1 MHRVAPNALP
11 HSLIQACAA
20 SRPGNASAFRTGL
33 GRVCL
38 TDLKTQA
45 TARHRFIRQ
54 HLLEARPAGIEHAL
68 CHLGLGQFRR
78 ADVAN
83 DDEPVSLRNLRAL
96 LMQVIL
102 TPIGDLGVDIADPL
116 WRLSAA
122 LRHGQLSLALAVE
135 LRNADPAAVR
145 KRRQHLQAEVDADPL
160 IGCLA
165 GTLQL
170 DWKVDVP
177 SAASVLVEAS
187 GSNPDTGRKN
197 IAQVHRLVSDAM
209 ETERLTV
216 ERDVARVERHP
227 AERVAVTEAEPP
239 LLLLLAGFYIL
250 LAHPLNRV
258 GMQMEFDAGTCR
270 KPRQVPGKS
279 TTCLSKPTAFRRR
292 AAVPRCSHS

>member
-38 TDLKTQA
+38 RPQDTA
-45 TARHRFIRQ
+45 TVRNRFIRQ

-122 LRHGQLSLALAVE
+122 LRRGQLGLALAVE
-135 LRNADPAAVR
+135 LRNADLAAVR
-145 KRRQHLQAEVDADPL
+145 KRRQRLQAEVDADPL

-170 DWKVDVP
+170 DWKIDVP

-187 GSNPDTGRKN
+187 GSNLADAIHRPRLPVQFGGVLIAETKLDGQLLHGLPGDSTYN
-197 IAQVHRLVSDAM
+197 IKMRLYSLQASGS
-209 ETERLTV
+209 LISLI
-216 ERDVARVERHP
+216 
-227 AERVAVTEAEPP
+227 PP
-239 LLLLLAGFYIL
+239 
-250 LAHPLNRV
+250 
-258 GMQMEFDAGTCR
+258 
-270 KPRQVPGKS
+270 
-279 TTCLSKPTAFRRR
+279 
-292 AAVPRCSHS
+292 